1 MSLSMEDL
9 LKQLI
14 NNQVAPNDQVYGYL
28 CTTDVARVTSW
39 LRRLDRTQLMPATSK
54 VDKGR
59 KSALVGAIFE
69 RLVRCLFDG
78 CHALAC
84 LNNVRS
90 TTSEIDFLIGI
101 EPLGLSLPFLTGSGT
116 HLLGEAKCVMK
127 GLKKEWIDELR
138 GLMQVHGTRRSVL
151 FTAVP
156 PRKVA
161 REARVAIALHAAQDH
176 LIVPFGRTQIDQI
189 INGGNFLKIL
199 ARQSLQ
205 AGTHLSALE
214 V

>member
-1 MSLSMEDL
+1 MTLSMEEL
-9 LKQLI
+9 LKNLVSNHI
-14 NNQVAPNDQVYGYL
+14 PPNDQIYSYL

-39 LRRLDRTQLMPATSK
+39 LHRLDRTQQIAVKTK

-69 RLVRCLFDG
+69 HLVRCLFDG
-78 CHALAC
+78 CHALSC

-90 TTSEIDFLIGI
+90 TTSEIDFLVQV
-101 EPLGLSLPFLTGSGT
+101 EPLGLAIPFLTGTGT

-138 GLMQVHGTRRSVL
+138 GIMQLHQAKKSLL

-156 PRKVA
+156 SRKVT
-161 REARVAIALHAAQDH
+161 REARIAIALHAAQDH
-176 LIVPFGRTQIDQI
+176 LVVPFGRAQINRV
-189 INGGNFLKIL
+189 INGENFLKL
-199 ARQSLQ
+199 LSSQSLL
-205 AGTHLSALE
+205 ASNHLSMLE